1 MIVGLYATLS
11 AAELRDHCLAR
22 ARYHSESVAELNRDL
37 ESRRSRKRKG
47 KDRYMVEDETHRLV
61 EFHSNKAAELEFL
74 ADHLETDEKYRL
86 SRDELCL
93 LGLIRP
99 ERDLAPSYVP
109 EYEEDI
115 PF

>member
-1 MIVGLYATLS
+1 
-11 AAELRDHCLAR
+11 
-22 ARYHSESVAELNRDL
+22 
-37 ESRRSRKRKG
+37 
-47 KDRYMVEDETHRLV
+47 MVEDETHRLID
-61 EFHSNKAAELEFL
+61 FHSNKATEFEFL
-74 ADHLETDEKYRL
+74 AAHLEPDEKYRL

-93 LGLIRP
+93 LGLIGP